1 MSNEHLAQQLRELC
15 DSVPVP
21 DQDIATAAI
30 TRLNQLT
37 KPPGSLGTLE
47 TLIVQLA
54 TITGHVQPTFAHP
67 AVLVAAGDHGVVAE
81 QVSPFPQSV
90 TLQMVQNFLHGG
102 AAINA
107 LAANAGARVIVVDA
121 GVADGLPEHPQ
132 LQRISMRK
140 GTGNL
145 LREPAMS
152 RTETMQAVLAGAA
165 LLKHERAAGLD
176 LLALG
181 EMGIGNTTP
190 AACLT
195 SAFTGA
201 APAITTGRGTG
212 LDDAG
217 LSHKQQVVAAALER
231 AKPDQLDP
239 LGILAELGGYEI
251 AVLAGA
257 TLAAAT
263 HRIPIVVDGYV
274 ATSAVLAAVALA
286 PQTRDFLI
294 AGHRSAEPGHRV
306 ALEHLELQPLLTLE
320 MRLGEGSGAALAL
333 PIVQGAARVMRDM
346 ATFGEAGVDEKI
358 G

>member
-1 MSNEHLAQQLRELC
+1 MSNEYMVQKLYQLC
-15 DSVPVP
+15 QNVPTP
-21 DQDIATAAI
+21 DQESATAAV

-37 KPPGSLGTLE
+37 KPPGSLGALE
-47 TLIVQLA
+47 ALIVQLA
-54 TITGHVQPTFAHP
+54 TITGNIQPTFAHP

-81 QVSPFPQSV
+81 HVSPFPQSV
-90 TLQMVQNFLHGG
+90 TIQMVQNFLHGG

-121 GVADGLPEHPQ
+121 GVAGGLPDHPQ
-132 LQRISMRK
+132 LQRVAIGK
-140 GTGNL
+140 GTNNL
-145 LREPAMS
+145 LHEPAMS
-152 RTETMQAVLAGAA
+152 RTEAMQAVLAGVE
-165 LLKHERAAGLD
+165 LLEREREAGLD

-201 APAITTGRGTG
+201 AAALTTGRGTG
-212 LDDAG
+212 LDDDG
-217 LSHKQQVVAAALER
+217 LSHKQQVVAAALDR
-231 AKPDQLDP
+231 AKPDQEDP

-251 AVLAGA
+251 ALLAGA

-263 HRIPIVVDGYV
+263 HCIPVVVDGYV

-286 PQTRDFLI
+286 PHTRDFLI
-294 AGHRSAEPGHRV
+294 AGHRSDEPGHRI
-306 ALEHLELQPLLTLE
+306 ALEHLGLQPLLTLD

-333 PIVQGAARVMRDM
+333 PIIQGAAHVMRDM

-358 G
+358 A